1 MVGTTVVRHMRI
13 AVHDTAD
20 AVAAEFKVD
29 RITVF
34 ASHIADGCG
43 NITQTV
49 ARLCSGDTS
58 FQSLFGA
65 LDQAQILRILMFADH
80 KADGGIGNPTVDV
93 DRQIEADQIAVFQ
106 VVVERNAMQH
116 RIVHGNANVVRER
129 SGAKIRSVVD
139 VAGFGSL
146 AIDDAL
152 VHEFVDFQQ
161 IGTNFGE
168 FLEITQNTA
177 DETSGRLHLFDLFRC
192 FQFNHA
198 YNPTS
203 YALQCMRFLRS
214 GNRALHMK
222 LHNDDYSFRIHCFV
236 IKDG

>member
-1 MVGTTVVRHMRI
+1 
-13 AVHDTAD
+13 
-20 AVAAEFKVD
+20 
-29 RITVF
+29 
-34 ASHIADGCG
+34 
-43 NITQTV
+43 
-49 ARLCSGDTS
+49 
-58 FQSLFGA
+58 
-65 LDQAQILRILMFADH
+65 
-80 KADGGIGNPTVDV
+80 
-93 DRQIEADQIAVFQ
+93 
-106 VVVERNAMQH
+106 MQH
-116 RIVHGNANVVRER
+116 RIVHGNANVVCER
-129 SGAKIRSVVD
+129 AGAKIRSVVD
-139 VAGFGSL
+139 IAGFGSL

-177 DETSGRLHLFDLFRC
+177 DETACRLHLFDLFRC

-203 YALQCMRFLRS
+203 YALQCMCFLRS
-214 GNRALHMK
+214 GNRVLHME

>member
-1 MVGTTVVRHMRI
+1 MLAVRAAGTVGTLQCPTVLRILVDLVGGLEEPRFNGDDQTRTQLVAVVGATVVRHMRI

-34 ASHIADGCG
+34 ASHIADSCG
-43 NITQTV
+43 DITQTI
-49 ARLCSGDTS
+49 ARLRSGDTS

-116 RIVHGNANVVRER
+116 RIVHGNANVMCER
-129 SGAKIRSVVD
+129 TGAKIRSVVD

-177 DETSGRLHLFDLFRC
+177 DETSGR
-192 FQFNHA
+192 
-198 YNPTS
+198 
-203 YALQCMRFLRS
+203 
-214 GNRALHMK
+214 
-222 LHNDDYSFRIHCFV
+222 IHCFV